1 MHRRIRLLVAFV
13 LALVAIALPF
23 APAQAV
29 CVDWGIEL
37 SPKYGPPG
45 TVVTVSGHDFAEH
58 YLVDIYYGGYGG
70 NLIASDY
77 TDNQGNFIITFTI
90 PEGCAGEY
98 QVLARVN
105 HDVHTY
111 FTVKPG
117 LTITPQKGPVGT
129 NVTVTG
135 QGFAKNEDGIELRYF
150 LTADTYE
157 VVQRRLKA
165 DANGSWET
173 SFQIPDSARGEHK
186 IDAEGAISRHFDVK
200 DAIFRVTAE
209 LSLDKSAGI
218 AGESVTVM
226 GSRFA
231 AYEKN
236 IQVLFNGQTIV
247 KGIRADSKGEWQAT
261 FGVPE
266 MAGGNYTVTARGDL
280 TWAEDIVSL
289 RFEIRPQ
296 LTLSPTEGYVGTEV
310 TLVGQGFAASRD
322 IVINYDG
329 KQATT
334 ARTDDKGHFETS
346 FSVPPSHHGEHSVT
360 VGYSADNVASAIFI
374 MESDPPPTPQ
384 LLSPA
389 RGSRL
394 GFWGNVT
401 PKLEWSQVS
410 DPSGVRYSLQ
420 LASSADF
427 STGSL
432 IASVED
438 LADTSYTPAEAL
450 PMGSYYWRVKAI
462 DGAENDSGWSA
473 AYSFGVGLMPRWAF
487 IVVGIVILV
496 FFIALIRAAIIRRRY
511 YY

>member
-1 MHRRIRLLVAFV
+1 LLVV
-13 LALVAIALPF
+13 LALCLIATAALPVPTQ
-23 APAQAV
+23 AACPAY
-29 CVDWGIEL
+29 GITL
-37 SPKYGPPG
+37 SPKFGPPG

-58 YLVDIYYGGYGG
+58 YLVDIYYGK
-70 NLIASDY
+70 NDEKPIAWDY

-98 QVLARVN
+98 RVLARVN

-135 QGFAKNEDGIELRYF
+135 RGFAADEDGIELRYF

-173 SFQIPDSARGEHK
+173 SFQIPASSRGEHK
-186 IDAEGAISRHFDVK
+186 IDAPGAISRHFDVK
-200 DAIFRVTAE
+200 DAIFRVTAQ
-209 LSLDKSAGI
+209 LSLDRSAGI
-218 AGESVTVM
+218 AGESITVM
-226 GSRFA
+226 GSKFA
-231 AYEKN
+231 PYEKN
-236 IQVLFNGQTIV
+236 IQVLFNGQTVAKDI
-247 KGIRADSKGEWQAT
+247 KANSEGDWEAT
-261 FGVPE
+261 FEVPE
-266 MAGGNYTVTARGDL
+266 MAGGNYSLTARGDL
-280 TWAEDIVSL
+280 TLAEDIVPLS
-289 RFEIRPQ
+289 FEVKPR
-296 LTLSPTEGYVGTEV
+296 LTLSPTEGHVGTEV
-310 TLVGQGFAASRD
+310 TVVGQGFAASRD
-322 IVINYDG
+322 IVVNYDG
-329 KQATT
+329 KEATT
-334 ARTDDKGHFETS
+334 ARTDDKGHFETN
-346 FSVPPSHHGEHSVT
+346 FSAPPSQHGEHLIT
-360 VGYSADNVASAIFI
+360 VGYSADNIAGAIFT
-374 MESDPPPTPQ
+374 MESDPPGVPLLVSPTK
-384 LLSPA
+384 
-389 RGSRL
+389 GSRL

-427 STGSL
+427 STGCL
-432 IASVED
+432 IAFVED
-438 LADTSYTPAEAL
+438 LTGTSYMPPEAL

-473 AYSFGVGLMPRWAF
+473 AFSFRVGLMPRWAF
-487 IVVGIVILV
+487 IAVGVVILV